1 MYHSISN
8 SSNNSKID
16 RNNTNNFTLTEIVN
30 INFDLE
36 EA

>member
-8 SSNNSKID
+8 SSNKSNID
-16 RNNTNNFTLTEIVN
+16 RNNTNNFTLAENVN